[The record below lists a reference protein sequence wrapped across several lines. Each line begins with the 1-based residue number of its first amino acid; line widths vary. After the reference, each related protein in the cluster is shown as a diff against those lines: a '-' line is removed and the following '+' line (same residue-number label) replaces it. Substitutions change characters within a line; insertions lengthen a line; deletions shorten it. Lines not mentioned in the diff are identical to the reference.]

1 MRYAYDILVLF
12 GLSSSLAASGF
23 AAYQRFQP
31 MRWIR
36 NFINRLPS
44 IIIKWFMKLFK
55 EIFKALKYLWK
66 IIASIGGTIKKAGEK
81 IIRQLNRGIQKML
94 NEIVR
99 GAKKVVKDV
108 EKGGEKAI
116 REVTNGGKRVIR
128 KIGRAVT
135 GVVNEVG
142 GAGRRIANDI
152 ARSGERIFND
162 IRRKVNEAISRIGR
176 FATDAVN
183 KIKEVFDR
191 AWRAIYDE
199 AMRLKRIAEAAAR
212 AAAEAA
218 REAARKAEEAANA
231 VANFFCFSGNTPIK
245 LVDGKTV
252 LLKHIKLED
261 TLINGT
267 IVRATMQIKSSKEDP
282 FYKIYSEELRE
293 DVSVTG
299 SHHIKWGD
307 KYIPVREFE
316 KAEKLDTVD
325 DVLYCL
331 VTSDHTIPVGEFTF
345 WDWEDN
351 LIPKA

>member
-218 REAARKAEEAANA
+218 REAARKAREAANA
-231 VANFFCFSGNTPIK
+231 AARFFCFSGNTPIK

-282 FYKIYSEELRE
+282 FYKIYSEELGE
-293 DVSVTG
+293 DVFVTG

>member
-1 MRYAYDILVLF
+1 
-12 GLSSSLAASGF
+12 
-23 AAYQRFQP
+23 
-31 MRWIR
+31 
-36 NFINRLPS
+36 
-44 IIIKWFMKLFK
+44 MKLFK

-199 AMRLKRIAEAAAR
+199 AMRLKRAAEAAAR

-218 REAARKAEEAANA
+218 RAAARAAAEAAAAA
-231 VANFFCFSGNTPIK
+231 RRWFCFSGNTPIK
-245 LVDGKTV
+245 LIDGKTV

-267 IVRATMQIKSSKEDP
+267 IVQATMQIKSSKEDP
-282 FYKIYSEELRE
+282 FYKIYSEELGE
-293 DVSVTG
+293 DVFVTG
-299 SHHIKWGD
+299 SHHIKCGD

>member
-99 GAKKVVKDV
+99 GAKKVVRDV

-142 GAGRRIANDI
+142 GTGRRIANDI

-218 REAARKAEEAANA
+218 REAARKAREAANA
-231 VANFFCFSGNTPIK
+231 AARFFCFSGNTPIK

-267 IVRATMQIKSSKEDP
+267 IVQATMQIKSSKEDP

-293 DVSVTG
+293 DVFVTG
-299 SHHIKWGD
+299 SHHIKCGD

>member
-218 REAARKAEEAANA
+218 REAARKAREAANA
-231 VANFFCFSGNTPIK
+231 AARFFCFSGNTPIK

-267 IVRATMQIKSSKEDP
+267 IVQATMQIKSSKEDP
-282 FYKIYSEELRE
+282 FYKIYSEELGE
-293 DVSVTG
+293 DVFVTG

>member
-1 MRYAYDILVLF
+1 MRYAYDSLVLF

-99 GAKKVVKDV
+99 GAKKVVRDV

-245 LVDGKTV
+245 LIDGKTV

-267 IVRATMQIKSSKEDP
+267 IVQATMQIKSSKEDP
-282 FYKIYSEELRE
+282 FYKIYSEELGE
-293 DVSVTG
+293 DVFVTG
-299 SHHIKWGD
+299 SHHIKYGD

-331 VTSDHTIPVGEFTF
+331 VTIDHTIPVGEFTF
-345 WDWEDN
+345 WDWED
-351 LIPKA
+351 

>member
-99 GAKKVVKDV
+99 GAKKVVRDV

-218 REAARKAEEAANA
+218 REAARKVEEAANA

-293 DVSVTG
+293 DVFVTG

>member
-218 REAARKAEEAANA
+218 REAARKAREAANA
-231 VANFFCFSGNTPIK
+231 AARFFCFSGNTPIK

-282 FYKIYSEELRE
+282 FYKIYSEELGE
-293 DVSVTG
+293 DVFVTG
-299 SHHIKWGD
+299 SHHIKCGD